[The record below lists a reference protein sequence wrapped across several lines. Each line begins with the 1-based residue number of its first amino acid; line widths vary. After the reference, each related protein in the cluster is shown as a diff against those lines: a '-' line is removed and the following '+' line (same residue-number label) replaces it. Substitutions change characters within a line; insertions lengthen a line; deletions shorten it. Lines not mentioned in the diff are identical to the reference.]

1 MSAALSAAADRVF
14 VNGRIRTLSADGP
27 ELVESLASWRGRIVG
42 LGSRSDIEPWVRAG
56 TDVVDLAGR
65 TVLPGFVET
74 HMHPLMAGMAISQPP
89 VGSPPCDTV
98 ADVVASISRHA
109 RDTPP
114 GDVIESWGYDDSLI
128 SDNRPLTRID
138 LDAATTVHPVVIRH
152 VSGHLAYVNSL
163 VLERA
168 GITADTPDEPGG
180 RVVRDPSGEPTGEL
194 HERAMGLIQ
203 HVVPP
208 PGRGEY
214 RRALSA
220 ISERCLSKG
229 VTSVSDAGVF
239 SSGMLKAYHDALDSG
254 ELRVRARL
262 FPGWT
267 LLDDLPIRTGFGNDE
282 VRIGALKLIADGSIQ
297 GYTGCLCQPYH
308 DRPEVFGTEVIA
320 PPELNEL
327 VARAHSAGF
336 QVAIHT
342 NGDKAIDNAL
352 DAFEAA
358 LREAPRL
365 DHRHR
370 LEHAQTVREDQLERM
385 QRLGVVA
392 SVFVN
397 HVWYWGDRHRDR
409 FLGPDRASRISPL
422 RSFAD
427 HGVPFALHCDDPVTP
442 IDPLFTIWAA
452 VNRVTRDGEELGPDQ
467 CVDIATAVRGYT
479 TGAAFLGFEEHDKGS
494 LEVGK
499 LADLVVLGAD
509 PFQVDPLTIKDIPV
523 AATVVG
529 GDVRYRNGL

>member
-1 MSAALSAAADRVF
+1 LTARSAAADRVF
-14 VNGRIRTLSADGP
+14 VNGRIRTLAADGP
-27 ELVESLASWRGRIVG
+27 EVVESLACWRGRIVG
-42 LGSRSDIEPWVRAG
+42 VGSRTDIQPWVQAG
-56 TDVVDLAGR
+56 TEVVDLAGH
-65 TVLPGFVET
+65 TVLPGFIET
-74 HMHPLMAGMAISQPP
+74 HMHPLMAGIAMGQPP
-89 VGSPPCDTV
+89 VGTPPCDTV
-98 ADVVASISRHA
+98 ADVVASIGRHA
-109 RDTPP
+109 RTTPP
-114 GDVIESWGYDDSLI
+114 GKVIESWGYDDSLVA
-128 SDNRPLTRID
+128 DDRPLTRAD

-152 VSGHLAYVNSL
+152 VSGHLAYVNTL
-163 VLERA
+163 LLERA

-180 RVVRDPSGEPTGEL
+180 RIVRDAGGEPTGEL

-203 HVVPP
+203 HVVPA
-208 PGRGEY
+208 PGSEEY
-214 RRALSA
+214 RRALRA
-220 ISERCLSKG
+220 ISERCLSRG

-239 SSGMLKAYHDALDSG
+239 NAGMLTAYQDALASG

-267 LLDDLPIRTGFGNDE
+267 MLDQLPTRTGFGNDDL
-282 VRIGALKLIADGSIQ
+282 RIGALKLIADGSIQ

-308 DRPEVFGTEVIA
+308 DRPDVFGTEVIA
-320 PPELNEL
+320 PGELSDL
-327 VARAHSAGF
+327 VARAHAAGF

-358 LREAPRL
+358 LRETPRP

-370 LEHAQTVREDQLERM
+370 LEHAQTVRDDQLVRM

-442 IDPLFTIWAA
+442 VDPLFTIWAA
-452 VNRVTRDGEELGPDQ
+452 VNRITRDGEELGPEQ
-467 CVDIATAVRGYT
+467 RVDAAAAVRGYT
-479 TGAAFLGFEEHDKGS
+479 TTAAFLGFEEPDKGS

-509 PFQVDPLTIKDIPV
+509 PLACDPRSIKDIPV
-523 AATVVG
+523 VATVVDG
-529 GDVRYRNGL
+529 EVRYRNGL